1 VFRFQAE
8 SDSPLEQRLRVQ
20 ARVGLKAALEAALL
34 EELLT
39 APEAA
44 IAQLADAKRL
54 PNHL

>member
-1 VFRFQAE
+1 VFRFQPE

-20 ARVGLKAALEAALL
+20 TLVGVKAALSAAVL

-44 IAQLADAKRL
+44 IAQLADPKRL

>member
-1 VFRFQAE
+1 VFRFQPE

-20 ARVGLKAALEAALL
+20 TLVGVKAALSAAVL

-39 APEAA
+39 TPEAA
-44 IAQLADAKRL
+44 IAQLADTKRL